1 MLGSGSKGGT
11 SSMGLSGS
19 SSGFSMGSSWY
30 SSIEKYSH
38 LWMFYGIGTS
48 GSTGGWMGDSIGGH
62 MVRSLDRLLGGNSS
76 RAGRG
81 LAAGTGVVE
90 KGYDG

>member
-1 MLGSGSKGGT
+1 
-11 SSMGLSGS
+11 
-19 SSGFSMGSSWY
+19 
-30 SSIEKYSH
+30 
-38 LWMFYGIGTS
+38 MFYGIGTS